1 MDKQVFMN
9 RLEMCFVSKEDFMKD
24 LQILLDRKIITDKD
38 IEKMEDNFLP
48 IYAVAAAIY
57 DYEIGWFL
65 HGGSDDSNR
74 KTRRMMRYYR
84 RYL

>member
-24 LQILLDRKIITDKD
+24 LQILLDKKIITDKD
-38 IEKMEDNFLP
+38 IEKMEDTFIP

-57 DYEIGWFL
+57 DLEIGWFL
-65 HGGSDDSNR
+65 HGGSDSTNR
-74 KTRRMMRYYR
+74 KTRRMKNYYR
-84 RYL
+84 RFL